1 LKLAALAKASTSNG
15 LVTPRNG
22 NSIQPNDL
30 AFTSAEIEDLSDACF
45 FRPAGL
51 FLARG
56 ARALTISPIGLTI
69 IGTLIGIAGGAL
81 LYDER
86 FGLVAFALLILH
98 GIVDSADGQLAR
110 LTGRT
115 SELGHILDGL
125 SGYATHAAIYL
136 AIAAGLIHRGAGRS
150 TVIWM
155 LLAGVATATQAGMY
169 EYHRRTY
176 IEVVANARVPGRE
189 AVNVPPL
196 IGRLFGI
203 YAFAQ
208 RRWIDLHVE
217 VEAVLAA
224 RGRGNLVPD
233 EDRRRYRECFQS
245 VVRGWNLLGDN
256 TRFYAVGLFAL
267 LHRMDLFF
275 PFVLIPMNLGL
286 IVLWVWQRRAD
297 RKFLSAP

>member
-1 LKLAALAKASTSNG
+1 M
-15 LVTPRNG
+15 TPRNG

-30 AFTSAEIEDLSDACF
+30 AFNSAEIEDRADVHF
-45 FRPAGL
+45 FRPIGS
-51 FLARG
+51 FVARG
-56 ARALTISPIGLTI
+56 ARASSISPIGLTV
-69 IGTLIGIAGGAL
+69 IGMLIGIAGGAL

-98 GIVDSADGQLAR
+98 GVVDSADGQLAR

-155 LLAGVATATQAGMY
+155 LLAGIATTIQAGMY

-208 RRWIDLHVE
+208 RRLIGPHVE
-217 VEAVLAA
+217 VEAVLAG
-224 RGRGNLVPD
+224 RGRGDLVPD

-245 VVRGWNLLGDN
+245 VVCGWNLLGDN
-256 TRFYAVGLFAL
+256 TRFYAIGVLALF
-267 LHRMDLFF
+267 HRIDLFF
-275 PFVLIPMNLGL
+275 FFVLSLMNVALT
-286 IVLWVWQRRAD
+286 ILWRWQRRAD
-297 RKFLSAP
+297 HKFLSAP

>member
-1 LKLAALAKASTSNG
+1 
-15 LVTPRNG
+15 VTPRNG

-30 AFTSAEIEDLSDACF
+30 AFNSTEIEDRADVYF

-56 ARALTISPIGLTI
+56 ARALSISPIGLTI
-69 IGTLIGIAGGAL
+69 IGMLIGIAGGAF

-86 FGLVAFALLILH
+86 FGLVGFALLILH

-110 LTGRT
+110 LTDRT

-125 SGYATHAAIYL
+125 SGYVTHAAIYL
-136 AIAAGLIHRGAGRS
+136 AIAAGLIHRGAGWL

-155 LLAGVATATQAGMY
+155 LLAGIATVIQAGMY

-189 AVNVPPL
+189 AVNVPPM

-208 RRWIDLHVE
+208 RRWIGLHVKLE
-217 VEAVLAA
+217 EVLARHA
-224 RGRGNLVPD
+224 RGNLVPD

-267 LHRMDLFF
+267 LHRMDLYF
-275 PFVLIPMNLGL
+275 PFVLIPMNLAL
-286 IVLWVWQRRAD
+286 IILWVWQRRAD